1 MNYFLKKKL
10 HSFKKTKISEAANNY
25 TLFPMKTANLI
36 TSFLYKNNILNFLT
50 PLKKLNNKR
59 LYTLDF
65 KTKQNT
71 YLKNLCT
78 GSRLSLTRYEL
89 LYIFLR
95 QISKI
100 KKHKAFSSYSK
111 LITTLKIMT
120 LTSVTSFS
128 KKSLSGYSVSQN
140 LVLYQTLNDYFF
152 SPSFYFNINKGS
164 RWLSMEE
171 IINHFLF
178 YSEGP
183 CLPQGFSQG
192 SVEAPKGHLGVSIIS
207 NGSNKPVRA
216 RIRSSI
222 LVMAGHVNSLVQG
235 VGLGDFVVIVS
246 ASNIVVGEIDR

>member
-10 HSFKKTKISEAANNY
+10 YNFADGTSRFGATTPRFNFNLQETSLGPL
-25 TLFPMKTANLI
+25 LFTRKNFSLAVKRWGYSRRTI
-36 TSFLYKNNILNFLT
+36 TMGQVEHDRC
-50 PLKKLNNKR
+50 LKS
-59 LYTLDF
+59 
-65 KTKQNT
+65 
-71 YLKNLCT
+71 LC
-78 GSRLSLTRYEL
+78 SRGRQTTSRYQL

-95 QISKI
+95 GYILR
-100 KKHKAFSSYSK
+100 KKQSHLLKLKRLLPAF
-111 LITTLKIMT
+111 KIMV
-120 LTSVTSFS
+120 LNQSVMPQQKTRA
-128 KKSLSGYSVSQN
+128 GQGVSQS
-140 LVLYQTLNDYFF
+140 LALYQTLNDYFF
-152 SPSFYFNINKGS
+152 SPAFYFNINKGS

>member
-10 HSFKKTKISEAANNY
+10 HSFKKTKILEASNNY
-25 TLFPMKTANLI
+25 TIFSIKTPGLI
-36 TSFLYKNNILNFLT
+36 NYLLYKNHILNFLT

-59 LYTLDF
+59 IYTLDF
-65 KTKQNT
+65 KNKQNT
-71 YLKNLCT
+71 YLKNLCA
-78 GSRLSLTRYEL
+78 SSKLSLSRYEL
-89 LYIFLR
+89 LYIFIR
-95 QISKI
+95 QISKV
-100 KKHKAFSSYSK
+100 KKQKTFASYRK
-111 LITTLKIMT
+111 LIATLKVMT
-120 LTSVTSFS
+120 LTSITSFS
-128 KKSLSGYSVSQN
+128 KKNLSGYGVSQN